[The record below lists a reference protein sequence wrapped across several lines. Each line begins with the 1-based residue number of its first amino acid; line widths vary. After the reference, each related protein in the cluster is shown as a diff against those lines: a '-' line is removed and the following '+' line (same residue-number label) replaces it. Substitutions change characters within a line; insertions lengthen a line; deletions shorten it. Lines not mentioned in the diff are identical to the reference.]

1 MNHSAL
7 GNPNCQ
13 IVWIAVSIAIN
24 ISRSNFRPACSLC
37 IGLHCPTARNLV
49 CLSCLYSFSTY
60 PTMVRWYPTQ
70 PYVKEHM
77 SPPYMKEPIS
87 LSTLVEVGQYIE
99 CTICFIRQDIPPQSN
114 SSCSSVRFCLSD
126 WPFRKCGLCCKCS
139 KCVSWAVV
147 YNFVHVPDD
156 EFADLVADS

>member
-1 MNHSAL
+1 MNHSSL

-13 IVWIAVSIAIN
+13 IVWIAVSIAIH
-24 ISRSNFRPACSLC
+24 ISRSNFSPCASVSIAPPLATWSVYPACIPSPP
-37 IGLHCPTARNLV
+37 ITAMVPTSRI
-49 CLSCLYSFSTY
+49 LS
-60 PTMVRWYPTQ
+60 TQ
-70 PYVKEHM
+70 PYVKEPI

-99 CTICFIRQDIPPQSN
+99 CTICLIRQDIPPQSN